1 MKLDLTHVTTANTS
15 IDINFAVKGAFN
27 PSIFPNVGR
36 LIFRQQD
43 KDCLIMDS
51 FASVSNMLEGTV
63 QLPGTEAPIFEG
75 LPYIRMVDQ
84 AGAYRATSLTLPHRI
99 ASGYLLKNKSA
110 MLNGKKFGD
119 GIKAEIITN
128 GLHKTLLKYCPM
140 SLLHGVW
147 FSQLEGG
154 NYKISKSIT
163 GSLLAVDVK
172 EAIVGGVSMDV
183 VWKSAETLDLAE
195 FDLTS
200 SGEKTSSG
208 DKASKLGVG
217 MIPHSTTRYVC
228 DRVVGSFQIGDL
240 QIESYPI
247 PPEGK
252 RLLKALA
259 VYELLAF
266 IETVPMHRTD
276 CNLQVT
282 DVEINKPLKIGD
294 REVKTSTEAKGAAEQ
309 ALKDCHKLGILGSVQ
324 EVSVTLKEKVVKP
337 AKNQPKETAE
347 KSEEAE

>member
-63 QLPGTEAPIFEG
+63 QLPGTEAPVFEG

-119 GIKAEIITN
+119 GIKAEIVAN

-172 EAIVGGVSMDV
+172 EAIVGGLSMDS
-183 VWKSAETLDLAE
+183 VWKSAETLDLSDFA
-195 FDLTS
+195 DS
-200 SGEKTSSG
+200 PK
-208 DKASKLGVG
+208 KASEAGVG

-228 DRVVGSFQIGDL
+228 DHVVGSFQIGDL

-247 PPEGK
+247 PPKGK
-252 RLLKALA
+252 QLLKALA
-259 VYELLAF
+259 VYEILAF

-276 CNLQVT
+276 CNLQVM
-282 DVEINKPLKIGD
+282 DVEINKPLKVG
-294 REVKTSTEAKGAAEQ
+294 EQELKTSEEAKNAVDQ
-309 ALKDCHKLGILGSVQ
+309 AIKACQELGILGASQ
-324 EVSVTLKEKVVKP
+324 EVTVTLKEKPKP
-337 AKNQPKETAE
+337 ESTTKKPGNNQAK
-347 KSEEAE
+347 EEPQEAK

>member
-51 FASVSNMLEGTV
+51 FASVSNMLEGTI

-84 AGAYRATSLTLPHRI
+84 AGAYRATSQTLPHRI

-110 MLNGKKFGD
+110 MLNGQKFGD
-119 GIKAEIITN
+119 GIKAEIIAN
-128 GLHKTLLKYCPM
+128 GLHQTLLKYCPM

-172 EAIVGGVSMDV
+172 EAIVGGLSMDS
-183 VWKSAETLDLAE
+183 VWKSAETLDLSD
-195 FDLTS
+195 FSDS
-200 SGEKTSSG
+200 PK
-208 DKASKLGVG
+208 KASEAGVG

-228 DRVVGSFQIGDL
+228 DRVIGSFQIGDL

-247 PPEGK
+247 PAEGK

-259 VYELLAF
+259 VYEILAF

-276 CNLQVT
+276 CNLQVI

-294 REVKTSTEAKGAAEQ
+294 REVTKSTEAKTAVEQ
-309 ALKDCHKLGILGSVQ
+309 ALKDCQKSGILGSVQ
-324 EVSVTLKEKVVKP
+324 EVSVTLKEKTKTDGAAKKP
-337 AKNQPKETAE
+337 GKNQPKEE
-347 KSEEAE
+347 SPEAE

>member
-15 IDINFAVKGAFN
+15 IDIKFEVKGAFN

-36 LIFRQQD
+36 LIFRQQE

-51 FASVSNMLEGTV
+51 FASVSNMLEGTI

-75 LPYIRMVDQ
+75 LSYIRMVDQ

-119 GIKAEIITN
+119 GIKAEIIAN

-172 EAIVGGVSMDV
+172 EAIVGGLSMDT
-183 VWKSAETLDLAE
+183 VWKSAETLDLSD
-195 FDLTS
+195 FSDS
-200 SGEKTSSG
+200 PK
-208 DKASKLGVG
+208 KASEAGVG

-247 PPEGK
+247 PAEGK

-259 VYELLAF
+259 VYEILAF

-276 CNLQVT
+276 CNLQVIE
-282 DVEINKPLKIGD
+282 VEINKPLKIGD
-294 REVKTSTEAKGAAEQ
+294 QEVTKSIEAKTAVEQ
-309 ALKDCHKLGILGSVQ
+309 ALKDCQKLGILGSVQ
-324 EVSVTLKEKVVKP
+324 EVSVTLKEKLKTDG
-337 AKNQPKETAE
+337 AAKKSIKNQAKEE
-347 KSEEAE
+347 SQEAE

>member
-119 GIKAEIITN
+119 GIKAEIIAN

-172 EAIVGGVSMDV
+172 EAIVGGLSMDT
-183 VWKSAETLDLAE
+183 VWKSAETLDLSD
-195 FDLTS
+195 FSDS
-200 SGEKTSSG
+200 PK
-208 DKASKLGVG
+208 KASEAGVG

-259 VYELLAF
+259 VYEILSF

-282 DVEINKPLKIGD
+282 DVEINKPLKVGD
-294 REVKTSTEAKGAAEQ
+294 KEVTTAAGAKTAVEEAI
-309 ALKDCHKLGILGSVQ
+309 KDCQKLGISGSVQ
-324 EVSVTLKEKVVKP
+324 EVSVTLKEKIEKATKGKP
-337 AKNQPKETAE
+337 GKNQPTETPE

>member
-1 MKLDLTHVTTANTS
+1 MKLDLTHVPAANTS
-15 IDINFAVKGAFN
+15 VDIKCVVKGAFN

-36 LIFRQQD
+36 LIFRLQD

-51 FASVSNMLEGTV
+51 FASVTNMLEGTV

-75 LPYIRMVDQ
+75 LPYIKMVD
-84 AGAYRATSLTLPHRI
+84 GDGNYRATSLTLPHRI

-110 MLNGKKFGD
+110 MLDGKKFGD
-119 GIKAEIITN
+119 GIKAEIVTN

-172 EAIVGGVSMDV
+172 EAIVGGLSMDN
-183 VWKSAETLDLAE
+183 VWKSAETLDLSDFA
-195 FDLTS
+195 DNP
-200 SGEKTSSG
+200 K
-208 DKASKLGVG
+208 KASEVGVG

-228 DRVVGSFQIGDL
+228 DRVMGSFQISDL

-259 VYELLAF
+259 VYEVLAF

-276 CNLQVT
+276 CNLQVI
-282 DVEINKPLKIGD
+282 DVEINQPLTVG
-294 REVKTSTEAKGAAEQ
+294 EQELKTSAAAKVAVEEAI
-309 ALKDCHKLGILGSVQ
+309 KDCQKSSILGAVQ
-324 EVSVTLKEKVVKP
+324 EVSVTLKEKSKTDPAPKKP
-337 AKNQPKETAE
+337 GKNSAKEESP
-347 KSEEAE
+347 EAE

>member
-36 LIFRQQD
+36 LIFRQQE

-110 MLNGKKFGD
+110 MLNGKRFGD
-119 GIKAEIITN
+119 EIKAEIVAN
-128 GLHKTLLKYCPM
+128 GLHQTLLKYCPM

-172 EAIVGGVSMDV
+172 EAIVGGVSMDG
-183 VWKSAETLDLAE
+183 VWKSADNLDLSD
-195 FDLTS
+195 FD
-200 SGEKTSSG
+200 KA
-208 DKASKLGVG
+208 DKASNLGVG

-247 PPEGK
+247 PAEGK

-259 VYELLAF
+259 VYEILAF

-276 CNLQVT
+276 CNLQVM

-294 REVKTSTEAKGAAEQ
+294 TEVKTSAAAKSAVEQ
-309 ALKDCHKLGILGSVQ
+309 ALKDCQKLGILGAVQ
-324 EVSVTLKEKVVKP
+324 EVSVTLKEKPKTDG
-337 AKNQPKETAE
+337 AAKKTGKNQPKEE
-347 KSEEAE
+347 SPEAK

>member
-36 LIFRQQD
+36 LVFRQQD

-63 QLPGTEAPIFEG
+63 QLPGTEAPIFEE

-110 MLNGKKFGD
+110 MLKGKKFGD
-119 GIKAEIITN
+119 GIKTEIVAN

-172 EAIVGGVSMDV
+172 EAIVGGLSMDS
-183 VWKSAETLDLAE
+183 VWKSAETLDLSD
-195 FDLTS
+195 FSDS
-200 SGEKTSSG
+200 PK
-208 DKASKLGVG
+208 KASEAGVG

-247 PPEGK
+247 SPEGK

-259 VYELLAF
+259 VYEILAF

-276 CNLQVT
+276 CNLQVM
-282 DVEINKPLKIGD
+282 DVEINRPLTVD
-294 REVKTSTEAKGAAEQ
+294 DQELKTSAEAKTKVEK
-309 ALKDCHKLGILGSVQ
+309 ALKDCQKLGILGDVQ
-324 EVSVTLKEKVVKP
+324 EVSVTLKEKVVKDKP
-337 AKNQPKETAE
+337 GKNQPKEE
-347 KSEEAE
+347 SPEAE

>member
-51 FASVSNMLEGTV
+51 FASVSNMLEGTI

-75 LPYIRMVDQ
+75 LPYIRMIDQ

-119 GIKAEIITN
+119 GIKAEIVAN
-128 GLHKTLLKYCPM
+128 GLHQTLLKYCPM

-172 EAIVGGVSMDV
+172 EAIVGGLSMDS
-183 VWKSAETLDLAE
+183 VWKSAETLDLSD
-195 FDLTS
+195 FSDNP
-200 SGEKTSSG
+200 K
-208 DKASKLGVG
+208 KASEAGVG

-247 PPEGK
+247 PAEGK

-259 VYELLAF
+259 VYEILAF

-276 CNLQVT
+276 CNLQVI

-294 REVKTSTEAKGAAEQ
+294 QEVTKSTEAKAAVEQ
-309 ALKDCHKLGILGSVQ
+309 ALKDCQKLGILGSVQ
-324 EVSVTLKEKVVKP
+324 EVSVTLKEKTEKTPKGKP
-337 AKNQPKETAE
+337 GKNQPAETSE
-347 KSEEAE
+347 QSEEAE

>member
-36 LIFRQQD
+36 LIFRQ
-43 KDCLIMDS
+43 KEEDCLIMDS

-63 QLPGTEAPIFEG
+63 QLPGTETPVFEG
-75 LPYIRMVDQ
+75 LPYIRMIDQ
-84 AGAYRATSLTLPHRI
+84 AGVYRATSLTLPHRI

-119 GIKAEIITN
+119 GIKAEIIAH
-128 GLHKTLLKYCPM
+128 GLHQTLLKYCPM

-163 GSLLAVDVK
+163 GSLIAVDVK
-172 EAIVGGVSMDV
+172 EAIVGGLSMDG
-183 VWKSAETLDLAE
+183 VWKSAETLDLSD
-195 FDLTS
+195 FSDNP
-200 SGEKTSSG
+200 K
-208 DKASKLGVG
+208 KASEAGVG

-228 DRVVGSFQIGDL
+228 DRVVGSFQIADL

-259 VYELLAF
+259 VYEILSF

-276 CNLQVT
+276 CNLQVI
-282 DVEINKPLKIGD
+282 DVEINKPLEIGKQ
-294 REVKTSTEAKGAAEQ
+294 VVAKSIDAKAAVEK
-309 ALKDCHKLGILGSVQ
+309 ALQDCQKSGILGAVQ
-324 EVSVTLKEKVVKP
+324 EVSVTLKEKAVKDKS
-337 AKNQPKETAE
+337 AKNQPKAASE
-347 KSEEAE
+347 KSEENE

>member
-75 LPYIRMVDQ
+75 LPYIRMIDQ

-119 GIKAEIITN
+119 GIKAEIVAN
-128 GLHKTLLKYCPM
+128 GLHQTLLKYCPM

-172 EAIVGGVSMDV
+172 EAIVGGLSMDT
-183 VWKSAETLDLAE
+183 VWKSADTLDLSD
-195 FDLTS
+195 FSDNP
-200 SGEKTSSG
+200 K
-208 DKASKLGVG
+208 KASEAGVG

-247 PPEGK
+247 LPEGK

-259 VYELLAF
+259 VYEILVF

-276 CNLQVT
+276 CNLQVM
-282 DVEINKPLKIGD
+282 DVEINKPLKVGD
-294 REVKTSTEAKGAAEQ
+294 VEVKTSADAKTAVEKAI
-309 ALKDCHKLGILGSVQ
+309 KDCQELGILGSVK
-324 EVSVTLKEKVVKP
+324 EVSVTLKEKVVKEKP
-337 AKNQPKETAE
+337 GKNQPKEASE

>member
-1 MKLDLTHVTTANTS
+1 MKLDINHVTSGNTS
-15 IDINFAVKGAFN
+15 IDINFEVKGAFN
-27 PSIFPNVGR
+27 PSTFPNVGR
-36 LIFRQQD
+36 IIFRQQD
-43 KDCLIMDS
+43 NDCLIMDS

-75 LPYIRMVDQ
+75 LPYIRMVDR
-84 AGAYRATSLTLPHRI
+84 AGVYRATSLTLPHRI

-110 MLNGKKFGD
+110 MLNGQKFGD
-119 GIKAEIITN
+119 GIKAEIIAN
-128 GLHKTLLKYCPM
+128 GLHKTVLKYCPM

-172 EAIVGGVSMDV
+172 EAIVGGVSMDG
-183 VWKSAETLDLAE
+183 VWKSAETLDLSDFA
-195 FDLTS
+195 DNP
-200 SGEKTSSG
+200 K
-208 DKASKLGVG
+208 KASEVGVG

-259 VYELLAF
+259 VYEMLTF

-282 DVEINKPLKIGD
+282 DVEINKPLKVGEQ
-294 REVKTSTEAKGAAEQ
+294 EVTQSIEAKAAVEQ
-309 ALKDCHKLGILGSVQ
+309 ALQDCQKLGILGSVQ
-324 EVSVTLKEKVVKP
+324 EVSVTLKEKTEKTDTTSKGKP
-337 AKNQPKETAE
+337 VKNQSLAASE

>member
-1 MKLDLTHVTTANTS
+1 MKLDLTHVTTGNTS

-36 LIFRQQD
+36 LTFRHQE

-63 QLPGTEAPIFEG
+63 QLPGTNTPIFAE

-84 AGAYRATSLTLPHRI
+84 AGVYRATSLTLPHRI

-110 MLNGKKFGD
+110 MLNGKKFGEQ
-119 GIKAEIITN
+119 IKAEIIAH
-128 GLHKTLLKYCPM
+128 GLHQTLLKYCPM

-163 GSLLAVDVK
+163 GSLLAIDVT
-172 EAIVGGVSMDV
+172 EAIVGGVAMDG
-183 VWKSAETLDLAE
+183 VWKSAETLDL
-195 FDLTS
+195 
-200 SGEKTSSG
+200 G
-208 DKASKLGVG
+208 DFADSPKKASEAGVG

-247 PPEGK
+247 PTEGK

-259 VYELLAF
+259 VYEILSF

-276 CNLQVT
+276 CNLQVI
-282 DVEINKPLKIGD
+282 DVEINKPLNVGGQNISK
-294 REVKTSTEAKGAAEQ
+294 STEAKAAVEK
-309 ALKDCHKLGILGSVQ
+309 ALEDCQKLGILGTVQ
-324 EVSVTLKEKVVKP
+324 EVSVTLKEKVEKEKP
-337 AKNQPKETAE
+337 AKDKPTAASA
-347 KSEEAE
+347 KSEENE